1 MNINSSLVIQNV
13 TLRDL
18 DTYSCVAINRGGMAE
33 CTTSLALLQVAPGSF
48 NSSCTTAIMSF
59 QGTFWSEI
67 LQEVIVIITILGAA
81 IAFVFSLLIMRV
93 LATR

>member
-1 MNINSSLVIQNV
+1 
-13 TLRDL
+13 
-18 DTYSCVAINRGGMAE
+18 
-33 CTTSLALLQVAPGSF
+33 
-48 NSSCTTAIMSF
+48 MSF